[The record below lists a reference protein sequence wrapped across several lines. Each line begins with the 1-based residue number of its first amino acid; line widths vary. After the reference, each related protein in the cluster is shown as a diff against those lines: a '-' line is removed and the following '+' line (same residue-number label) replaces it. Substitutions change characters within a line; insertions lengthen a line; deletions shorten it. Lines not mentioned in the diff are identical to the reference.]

1 MIICAGCDHSNGDAA
16 RFCESCGAPLATGS
30 AERRKVVSVVFCDV
44 VGSTDLGDSTDPEAL
59 RALLARYFDRMRGIV
74 EGHGG
79 SVEKFIGD
87 AVMAVFGVPSVH
99 EDDALR
105 ACRAAIEMR
114 DAFAELGI
122 EGRLGVSTGEVVTGT
137 VERLATGAA
146 LNVAARLQQAAQPG
160 EVLIESSTRLMAGEA
175 VDVDALEPLILKGKR
190 EPVPAFRLVAAREAG
205 ERSHDLDFVGRERE
219 LAALGEAWSRA
230 IAENRCELVT
240 VVGDAGI
247 GKSRLVAEALRRVD
261 ARVVRGRCPPY
272 GAGITYWPVVE
283 IVKQLGAFPSDPS
296 AAAAIRSLLGGAEET
311 SADEIAWAFRKL
323 LEEQAPL
330 VVLFDD
336 VQWGEETFLDLVE
349 HVALLSSGAPILILC
364 MTRPDLLD
372 TRPSWPV
379 TFRLTPLTDQDAD
392 DLIATR
398 VSADLGTRI
407 SAVAAGNPLFIREM
421 LALARE
427 GNADI
432 EVPATLKALLAA
444 RLDQL
449 DARER
454 RVLEGAAVE
463 GELFHRG
470 AVQVLVP
477 EELHLSPRLAAL
489 ARRELIRSERPQ
501 VAGEDGFRFRHLL
514 VRDAAY
520 GALPK
525 AARADLHER
534 YGRWIEQHARRTGR
548 ARRDPRLPPRAGSEI
563 QGGARPVRSITGRT
577 RRDAARGGRPRRRLA
592 RRRSHGCRTSPARP
606 RTDQADA
613 P

>member
-1 MIICAGCDHSNGDAA
+1 M
-16 RFCESCGAPLATGS
+16 
-30 AERRKVVSVVFCDV
+30 SVVFCDV

-114 DAFAELGI
+114 DAFADLGI

-137 VERLATGAA
+137 VERLATGDA

-190 EPVPAFRLVAAREAG
+190 EPVAAFRLIAAREAG
-205 ERSHDLDFVGRERE
+205 ERSHDLEFVGRERE
-219 LAALGEAWSRA
+219 LAVLDEAWSRA
-230 IAENRCELVT
+230 MAENRCELVT

-247 GKSRLVAEALRRVD
+247 GKSRLVAEALRRVHG
-261 ARVVRGRCPPY
+261 RVVRGRCPPY

-283 IVKQLGAFPSDPS
+283 VVKQLGVLPTDPS
-296 AAAAIRSLLGGAEET
+296 AAAAIRSLLGGDEGT

-323 LEEQAPL
+323 LEEQAPV

-336 VQWGEETFLDLVE
+336 VQWGEETFLDLIE

-372 TRPSWPV
+372 RRPSWPV
-379 TFRLTPLTDQDAD
+379 TFRLAPLSDDDSDA
-392 DLIATR
+392 LISTR
-398 VSADLGTRI
+398 VPTDLGKRI
-407 SAVAAGNPLFIREM
+407 AAAAAGNPLFIGEM
-421 LALARE
+421 LALAGD

-432 EVPATLKALLAA
+432 DVPATLKALLAA

-477 EELHLSPRLAAL
+477 GRAAVVAPPRCT
-489 ARRELIRSERPQ
+489 RP
-501 VAGEDGFRFRHLL
+501 E
-514 VRDAAY
+514 
-520 GALPK
+520 
-525 AARADLHER
+525 RADSFR
-534 YGRWIEQHARRTGR
+534 ATPIGR
-548 ARRDPRLPPRAGSEI
+548 
-563 QGGARPVRSITGRT
+563 
-577 RRDAARGGRPRRRLA
+577 
-592 RRRSHGCRTSPARP
+592 
-606 RTDQADA
+606 
-613 P
+613 